1 MTITFKIEDKE
12 FYIDESFLSED
23 SFEVKSSPKSYKAV
37 WDNAENPKDTVEN
50 LVMQGDGNVLL
61 VDSKVFE
68 LYFKDT
74 KIPAERIYK
83 LDATEDSKT
92 VNSCLKVVEYLEE
105 RGFTKAETL
114 VVVGGG
120 IIQDTGAF
128 VGACYKRGINWVLFP
143 TTLLSMCDSC
153 IGGKTGINHNK
164 AKNQIALFSA
174 PTKVV
179 INPNF
184 IKTLEPREIK
194 SGLGEI
200 LKLLLTGG
208 KKMFELY
215 KKYVKDGKAIDF
227 ESYKPL
233 ILGSLHVKKSVI
245 EEDEFE
251 FNYRKSMNYGHTLG
265 HAVEVLS
272 NYEIPHGQAVAVGVV
287 IVDKLSKDLGMLPED
302 ERLEVKKY
310 AMELLNREIV
320 AKIRVDELAD
330 LLKKDK
336 KTMGKTLT
344 FALIKRPGEMV
355 FHKEDLHGG
364 ILTSIE
370 KIIREEFN

>member
-1 MTITFKIEDKE
+1 MSITFKIEDKNFNIE
-12 FYIDESFLSED
+12 DNFLNED
-23 SFEVKSSPKSYKAV
+23 SFEVKSSPKNYNMV
-37 WDNAENPKDTVEN
+37 WDNTLNPANTIEN
-50 LVMQGDGNVLL
+50 LMAEDEGNILL
-61 VDSKVFE
+61 IDSNVFN
-68 LYFKDT
+68 LYFKET
-74 KIPAERIYK
+74 NIPSERVYK
-83 LDATEDSKT
+83 LDATEDSKN
-92 VNSCLKVVEYLEE
+92 VMSCLKVVEYLESK
-105 RGFTKAETL
+105 GFTKAETL

-128 VGACYKRGINWVLFP
+128 VGACYKRGIKWVLFP

-174 PTKVV
+174 PTEVI

-184 IKTLEPREIK
+184 IKTLDQREIK

-208 KKMFELY
+208 AEMFEIY
-215 KKYVKDGKAIDF
+215 KKYVKNGQAINF

-233 ILGSLHVKKSVI
+233 ILGSLHVKKAVV
-245 EEDEFE
+245 EVDEFE

-265 HAVEVLS
+265 HAIEVLS

-287 IVDKLSKDLGMLPED
+287 IVDKISSDLGMLPES
-302 ERLEVKKY
+302 ERLEIKKY

-320 AKIRVDELAD
+320 SKIRVDELGD

-344 FALIKRPGEMV
+344 FALIKKLGEMI
-355 FHKEDLHGG
+355 FYKQELNQS
-364 ILTSIE
+364 ILNKIE
-370 KIIREEFN
+370 KIIREEF

>member
-1 MTITFKIEDKE
+1 MSITFKIEDKNFNIE
-12 FYIDESFLSED
+12 DNFLNED
-23 SFEVKSSPKSYKAV
+23 SFEVKSSPKNYNMV
-37 WDNAENPKDTVEN
+37 WDNTLNPANTIEN
-50 LVMQGDGNVLL
+50 LMAEDEGNILL
-61 VDSKVFE
+61 IDSNVFN
-68 LYFKDT
+68 LYFKET
-74 KIPAERIYK
+74 NIPSERVYK
-83 LDATEDSKT
+83 LDATEDSKN
-92 VNSCLKVVEYLEE
+92 VMSCLKVVEYLESK
-105 RGFTKAETL
+105 GFTKAETL

-128 VGACYKRGINWVLFP
+128 VGACYKRGIKWVLFP

-174 PTKVV
+174 PTEVI

-184 IKTLEPREIK
+184 IKTLDQREIK

-208 KKMFELY
+208 AEMFEIY
-215 KKYVKDGKAIDF
+215 KKYVKNGQAINF

-233 ILGSLHVKKSVI
+233 ILGSLHVKKAVV
-245 EEDEFE
+245 EVDEFE

-265 HAVEVLS
+265 HAIEVLS

-287 IVDKLSKDLGMLPED
+287 IVDKISSDLDMLPES
-302 ERLEVKKY
+302 ERLEIKKY

-320 AKIRVDELAD
+320 SKIRVDELGD

-344 FALIKRPGEMV
+344 FALIKKLGEMI
-355 FHKEDLHGG
+355 FYKQELNQS
-364 ILTSIE
+364 ILNKIE
-370 KIIREEFN
+370 KIIREEF